1 MKMNNIFG
9 KNGSLLMAGALA
21 FTFASCDT
29 DTRSNQSIKNET
41 ESRYEDSRIEDDNIN
56 DPSITYEEGDYITN
70 DDNMQMS
77 DNRMEQE
84 DFDQYSYQD
93 RDQLIERVRN
103 DLNRAQ
109 QSMEQLNQQFK
120 EGATETEQQVRETWE
135 ESRRDLE
142 EKQTELDQRLGE
154 AESATEENWEQVK
167 NNINESLDELE
178 SEWDKLKEK
187 DIYINGMDNQENLNE
202 NETMGNRGI
211 RNQQDVD
218 PDVQNQETMSTE
230 GGTTTQNPQQD
241 NL

>member
-178 SEWDKLKEK
+178 SEWDKLKEN